1 MGSPVA
7 TRKFKWRKW
16 NNIIHRDVGYVCVA
30 LTVIYAVSGIAV
42 NHVRD
47 WNPNFK
53 VTSLESNIGPIVTAD
68 PSSAGALRDILAR
81 VGETGI
87 VSSTFRSDPDSLQVF
102 MDDGTVIYVELS
114 SGGVV
119 VESAQSRTL
128 LREANFLH
136 LNHARKLWTYAADI
150 YAAALL
156 LLAITGLFVIKGK
169 KGITG
174 RGAWFTGA
182 GVLIPV
188 IFLLLYW

>member
-1 MGSPVA
+1 VA
-7 TRKFKWRKW
+7 TGRVKWRKW
-16 NNIIHRDVGYVCVA
+16 NNIIHRDVGYLCVA

-42 NHVRD
+42 NHIGD

-53 VTSLESNIGPIVTAD
+53 VIALESNIGPVVTAD
-68 PSSAGALRDILAR
+68 PDSPEALRDILAR
-81 VGETGI
+81 IGEAGVVRT
-87 VSSTFRSDPDSLQVF
+87 TFRSDPDSLQVF
-102 MDDGTVIYVELS
+102 MDDGSVVYVELS
-114 SGGVV
+114 SGGVLL
-119 VESAQSRTL
+119 ESVQSRIF

-174 RGAWFTGA
+174 RGAWLTGA
-182 GVLIPV
+182 GILIPV
-188 IFLLLYW
+188 VFLLLYW

>member
-1 MGSPVA
+1 MA
-7 TRKFKWRKW
+7 TGRVKWRRW
-16 NNIIHRDVGYVCVA
+16 NNIIHRDVGYLCVA

-47 WNPNFK
+47 WNPNYK
-53 VTSLESNIGPIVTAD
+53 VTVIESNIGPVVTAD
-68 PSSAGALRDILAR
+68 PGSPEALRDILAR
-81 VGETGI
+81 IGEAGV

-102 MDDGTVIYVELS
+102 MDDGSIIYVELS
-114 SGGVV
+114 SGVML
-119 VESAQSRTL
+119 ESVQSRFF

-136 LNHARKLWTYAADI
+136 LNHARKLWTYAADV
-150 YAAALL
+150 YAVALL

-174 RGAWFTGA
+174 RGAWLTGA

-188 IFLLLYW
+188 VFLLLYW

>member
-1 MGSPVA
+1 MA
-7 TRKFKWRKW
+7 TGKIKWRKW

-30 LTVIYAVSGIAV
+30 LTVIYAVSGVAV

-53 VTSLESNIGPIVTAD
+53 VVSLESGIGPVVTTD
-68 PSSAGALRDILAR
+68 PATPDALRDILGR
-81 VGETGI
+81 VGEAGL
-87 VSSTFRSDPDSLQVF
+87 VRSTFRSDPDSLQVF

-114 SGGVV
+114 SGGVMR
-119 VESAQSRTL
+119 ESVQSRTL

-136 LNHARKLWTYAADI
+136 LNHARELWTYAADI

-156 LLAITGLFVIKGK
+156 LLAITGLFVIKGR

-174 RGAWFTGA
+174 RGAWLTSA